1 MGKIW
6 DEGVNGIPY
15 EAIEDYYEY
24 KGRLL
29 EKKVYLIGSQMIT
42 GYKKIKKPV
51 NKLVNKP

>member
-1 MGKIW
+1 MAKIW

-29 EKKVYLIGSQMIT
+29 QKKVYLIGSQIIT
-42 GYKKIKKPV
+42 SYKKVKKPV
-51 NKLVNKP
+51 NKVVNKP